1 VKITAVET
9 VNFRTCDTVQYS
21 RWGYQYDFFGPKYP
35 ASSCLTRVKTDEG
48 IEGVCLGGDK
58 AIADRWIAPLLIG
71 EDPLDREKLW
81 QWMYSLTRWR
91 VSERMI
97 GVIDMAL
104 WDLAGKYFKVPVHKL
119 LGGFRGR
126 VKAYAS
132 SGPNMGTPEE
142 YADHAEMCMKQGYK
156 AYKIHA
162 YIFYD
167 PVRNRPCSDVETFPK
182 QDIEVCK
189 AVRERVGEDMILMYD
204 PWTVGSGGGY
214 NLEEAVW
221 VGRELE
227 KLNFYWFEQP
237 LLEDRI
243 EPYVRLCNE
252 LKIPVLA
259 PEMSMGSFFTRAE
272 WLTRHAADM
281 LRMEVSM
288 GGITAV
294 KKCMDLCEAFG
305 VRCELHGGGFG
316 HLQILGATSPKLS
329 EWYERGLLGPRYDYE
344 IPRPPLR
351 MICDPMDEDGNVII
365 PRGPGLGMEIDWDYV
380 EKNRI
385 P

>member
-1 VKITAVET
+1 MKITAVET

>member
-1 VKITAVET
+1 MKITAVET

-48 IEGVCLGGDK
+48 IEGICLGGDK
-58 AIADRWIAPLLIG
+58 VVADRWIAPLLIG

-119 LGGFRGR
+119 LGGFRGT

-167 PVRNRPCSDVETFPK
+167 PVRNRPCSDMETFPK

-344 IPRPPLR
+344 TPRPPLR
-351 MICDPMDEDGNVII
+351 SICDPMDEDGNVII
-365 PRGPGLGMEIDWDYV
+365 PKGPGLGMEIDWDYV